1 MKVLTSSY
9 HPCCATESGDF
20 FVPGN
25 AIDGDTVSYLN
36 DATQGSTNSWLE
48 VSTPA
53 PVTLPGL
60 TLLFDK
66 QGVPIDFQMQTLDD
80 ATGQLVTQAMT
91 RHLTVHVDGA
101 IKLANIE
108 RLKGLI

>member
-25 AIDGDTVSYLN
+25 AIDGDTVSYWN
-36 DATQGSTNSWLE
+36 DTTQGSTNSWLE

-60 TLLFDK
+60 TLLFDN
-66 QGVPIDFQMQTLDD
+66 QGVPIDFQMTTSDD
-80 ATGQLVTQAMT
+80 ATGQRVTQASVN
-91 RHLTVHVDGA
+91 RNSPLTLVS
-101 IKLANIE
+101 IL
-108 RLKGLI
+108 